1 MKRPWGRETCP
12 TYRTLLGSKS
22 LANGLSLRVVATLLG
37 VMAVSHFL
45 NMLSGYSLNAFGLQ
59 PRSIHGLPGIVI
71 SPFLHGSIAHLMSNA
86 MPFAVLSALVLSSGF
101 LRYAVV
107 SLMVVV
113 IGGLLVWSF
122 GRDANHVG
130 ASGWVFGLWGYLIGQ
145 AWYCRSL
152 KSLAIAVLVIVFYG
166 GMVFGFL
173 PRHGISYESHIF
185 GALAGWVSAWLFRFS
200 PFPGADKAQS

>member
-1 MKRPWGRETCP
+1 MVAI
-12 TYRTLLGSKS
+12 LG
-22 LANGLSLRVVATLLG
+22 AMAAT
-37 VMAVSHFL
+37 HFL
-45 NMLSGYSLNAFGLQ
+45 NILCGHSLSAFGLQ
-59 PRSIHGLPGIVI
+59 PRSLHGLLGIAI

-86 MPFAVLSALVLSSGF
+86 LPFAVLSALVLISGIQ
-101 LRYAVV
+101 RYAAV
-107 SLMVVV
+107 SLMVIA

-145 AWYCRSL
+145 AWFSRSI

-173 PRHGISYESHIF
+173 PRHGVSFESHIF
-185 GALAGWVSAWLFRFS
+185 GALAGWVTAWLLRFS
-200 PFPGADKAQS
+200 PVPGANKAQP